1 MILTIA
7 GREWRGLFYSP
18 LAWTL
23 LAVLQALLA
32 WVFLSLL
39 QEFLAL
45 QGRLAG
51 LEAAPGVTDLVATP
65 LLKVAGWLLLILTP
79 LLTMQAIGGEHRRH
93 TLDLLLAAPVT
104 SYEIVLGKFL
114 GLFGFLLIAIGLCSL
129 MPLALLAGTSLDL
142 GKLAAGLLGLMLL
155 AGSYLA
161 AGLYLSAA
169 LSQPAAAGVA
179 TFGLL
184 LLLWIVDAAA
194 GPATAT
200 VALFAWLSLARHF
213 ETLLQGLVSSAD
225 VVYYLLFIGCFLA
238 LTVRRLE
245 NRRLVP

>member
-23 LAVLQALLA
+23 LAVMQALLA

-39 QEFLAL
+39 QEFLTL

-51 LEAAPGVTDLVATP
+51 LEAAPGVTDLVAAP

-79 LLTMQAIGGEHRRH
+79 LLTMQAISGEQRRH
-93 TLDLLLAAPVT
+93 TLDLLLAAPVAG
-104 SYEIVLGKFL
+104 YEIVLGKFL
-114 GLFGFLLIAIGLCSL
+114 GLLGFLLIVIGLCSL
-129 MPLALLAGTSLDL
+129 MPLALLAGTALDL
-142 GKLAAGLLGLMLL
+142 GKLAAGLLGLILL
-155 AGSYLA
+155 AASCLA
-161 AGLYLSAA
+161 AGLYFSAA
-169 LSQPAAAGVA
+169 SSQPVAAGVA

-184 LLLWIVDAAA
+184 LLLWIIDAAA
-194 GPATAT
+194 GPATETA
-200 VALFAWLSLARHF
+200 ALLGWLSLARHF
-213 ETLLQGLVSSAD
+213 ETLLQGLVNSAD
-225 VVYYLLFIGCFLA
+225 LAYYLLFIVSFLT

-245 NRRLVP
+245 NRRLYP